1 MKCPGCGKTFD
12 VGDARSEFDAYDD
25 ADCGGRHTRE
35 RGRGGQSGALR
46 LVGPRNGDELVVD
59 AVGNSTSCRV
69 ARAVG
74 DAYLARP
81 GWYPYHLRAIGRR
94 WTRTQHEYGGSS
106 WRYRVIQY
114 EARDRRGKWLS
125 VHLTYQW

>member
-1 MKCPGCGKTFD
+1 MKKLIA
-12 VGDARSEFDAYDD
+12 VGVAAAALAVIPASADAAVRV
-25 ADCGGRHTRE
+25 E
-35 RGRGGQSGALR
+35 RCAWWDLD
-46 LVGPRNGDELVVD
+46 NGDELVVD
-59 AVGNSTSCRV
+59 AIGNSTSCRV

-94 WTRTQHEYGGSS
+94 WRRTQHEYGGSR

-114 EARDRRGKWLS
+114 QARDRRGKWLS